1 MCEFCNGDREK
12 QEPLKGQDEKDWTPI
27 LTVIGDKKLLSVIE
41 IEKARES
48 LFPMNY
54 CPMCG
59 RKLEAAHNN
68 YFNLTTAGND
78 TCTRPDITDCHAKVG
93 TGVRCMNGILC
104 PPLQVK

>member
-1 MCEFCNGDREK
+1 MLCGRFSGIPRKRTMPTHAKPEENAMCEFCNGDREK
-12 QEPLKGQDEKDWTPI
+12 QEPLNGQDEKDWTPI

-41 IEKARES
+41 IEKNRES

-68 YFNLTTAGND
+68 GFNLT
-78 TCTRPDITDCHAKVG
+78 PPVVG
-93 TGVRCMNGILC
+93 AS
-104 PPLQVK
+104 